1 MSKKLLAKRQQNPNL
16 TIGMG
21 AALVGSLVLGV
32 AVGRSI
38 YKPADGLRGRY
49 GKYTWDVIPLA
60 DYDASGTAVVG
71 YGYSWSVLSDDGSTG
86 FEINDSAP
94 TPGQALIKIGEAF
107 DALGVK

>member
-21 AALVGSLVLGV
+21 AALVGSLALGV

-49 GKYTWDVIPLA
+49 GKYSWDVIPLA
-60 DYDASGTAVVG
+60 ENDASGTFVG
-71 YGYSWSVLSDDGSTG
+71 YRYSWSVMSDDGTTG
-86 FEINDSAP
+86 FEVNGTVP

-107 DALGVK
+107 GTLGVK